1 MTTTTVSLD
10 GLRELAGFRAQN
22 GCAISLYV
30 DLDPAISP
38 TSRETAV
45 RVHAMLDAAGKS
57 HGATRPDLPHEA
69 KAGLK
74 ADLDR
79 LGRYFEEE
87 FDRDGAHGLAVF
99 AAGPDNVWSVLAL
112 PWKVADAARVADD
125 FLLSPLVPLIGRGNG
140 AVVAVVG
147 REQGRMLALRG
158 GKFAQISDRT
168 EETQGKHDQG
178 GWSQSRYKRHIENLD
193 LEHYKAVAEEL
204 DRVFRRLGRPRIIV
218 VAGDETRAEFADVL
232 PSELEEAVIGWTSAD
247 AHASDAELTEVVQP
261 FLENWRGKRE
271 GEAVERWREEV
282 GKNALGSAG
291 WADTLEAASDGR
303 VELLLYQAGVQQD
316 GYRCPACGR
325 AAATA
330 TTCPLDGTTMEHRDD
345 GLDLAVRLTLAY
357 GGDLLAVE
365 GRRDLDPVEGIGAI
379 LRF

>member
-10 GLRELAGFRAQN
+10 GLRELAGFRAQH

-30 DLDPAISP
+30 DLDPTVSP
-38 TSRETAV
+38 TARDTSV
-45 RVHAMLDAAGKS
+45 RVHAMLDAAARS
-57 HGATRPDLPHEA
+57 HGATRPDLAHEV

-74 ADLDR
+74 ADFER
-79 LGRYFEEE
+79 LAQYFEEE

-99 AAGPDNVWSVLAL
+99 AAGLDNVWSVLAL

-140 AVVAVVG
+140 AIVAVVS
-147 REQGRMLALRG
+147 REQGRVLALRG
-158 GKFAQISDRT
+158 GRFKEVADRT
-168 EETQGKHDQG
+168 EETQGRHDQG
-178 GWSQSRYKRHIENLD
+178 GWSQSRYQRHIGNLD
-193 LEHYKAVAEEL
+193 LEHYKTVAEEL
-204 DRVFRRLGRPRIIV
+204 ERRFRSLGRPRIVV

-232 PSELEEAVIGWTSAD
+232 TSELEEAVIGWTSAE
-247 AHASDAELTEVVQP
+247 AHASDTELGEIVQP
-261 FLENWRGKRE
+261 FVDDWRAKQESG
-271 GEAVERWREEV
+271 AVERWREEV
-282 GKNALGSAG
+282 GKNALGASG

-303 VELLLYQAGVQQD
+303 IELLLYQSGVQKD
-316 GYRCPACGR
+316 AYRCPACGR
-325 AAATA
+325 AGLSA
-330 TTCPLDGTTMEHRDD
+330 TTCPLDGTTMDHRDD

-365 GRRDLDPVEGIGAI
+365 HRRDLDPVEGIGAI